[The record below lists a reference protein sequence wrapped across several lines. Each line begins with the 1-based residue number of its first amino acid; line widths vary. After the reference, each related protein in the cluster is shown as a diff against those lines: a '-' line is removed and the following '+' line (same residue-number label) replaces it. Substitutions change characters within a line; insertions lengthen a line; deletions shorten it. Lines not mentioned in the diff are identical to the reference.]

1 MAAIDAGDEAGVAAL
16 LAGTPSLALGRDS
29 DGVSALM
36 HALYRARRAAA
47 ETIAAAL
54 PEIDIFEA
62 SALGRAQRVRELLAA
77 DRALAMSR
85 SPDGFT
91 ALHFPAFFGG
101 DGSVET
107 ARALLEA
114 GADPN
119 ARSNNDLWVLPLH
132 SAVSGAHPEIV
143 ELLLVA
149 GVDPNAR
156 QRHGWTPLHAAAQNG
171 DARSQEA
178 LLAAGADPSLR
189 NDDGRS
195 AADLA
200 QESGHAELAA
210 RLR

>member
-1 MAAIDAGDEAGVAAL
+1 MAAIESGDEARAAAL
-16 LAGTPSLALGRDS
+16 LADAPSLALARDS

-36 HALYRARRAAA
+36 HALYRGRRAVA
-47 ETIAAAL
+47 ETIAAAR

-62 SALGRAQRVRELLAA
+62 SALARLQRVRELLAA

-101 DGSVET
+101 DDSAEI

-114 GADPN
+114 GADPR
-119 ARSNNDLWVLPLH
+119 ARSDNDLWVLPLH
-132 SAVSGAHPEIV
+132 SAASGGHPDIV
-143 ELLLVA
+143 ALLLAA
-149 GVDPNAR
+149 GVDPDAQ

-171 DARSQEA
+171 DVRSLEA

-189 NDDGRS
+189 NDEGHS

-200 QESGHAELAA
+200 RESGHVELAA